1 MTELAYSTSVD
12 SDSYEPFEA
21 GVVNW
26 LRQDDEVAAG
36 IWVCRPEEQPGIHEA
51 EFEKNETIYIIE
63 GRVRVEIVGGPTY
76 ELGPGDSA
84 AFKKGTVGR
93 WKVLEAVKEFFVY
106 S

>member
-1 MTELAYSTSVD
+1 MTDVAYSTSLD
-12 SDSYEPFEA
+12 SDTYEPFEA

-26 LRQDDEVAAG
+26 LRKDDQVVAG

-51 EFEKNETIYIIE
+51 EFEQNETVYIIE
-63 GRVRVEIVGGPTY
+63 GRVRVEIVDGPTY
-76 ELGPGDSA
+76 ELTAGDSA
-84 AFKKGTVGR
+84 AFVKGTVGR